1 MDILLSVII
10 FLLGCLVGLLVLIFV
25 RRSRDTDRVIETL
38 DRIAE
43 EQRTHADATATVFL
57 REGRLLA
64 QAILK
69 EMQKAAKE
77 RRELMEI
84 AKADWDSPP
93 ESGEEPV
100 SGPESDSRPITT
112 PGASTLPPD
121 APTPLSGYPLG
132 ELLGK
137 IRETPK

>member
-1 MDILLSVII
+1 MDILLSVIV
-10 FLLGCLVGLLVLIFV
+10 FLLGCIVGLLVAIYM

-43 EQRTHADATATVFL
+43 ERRTHTDATATVFL
-57 REGRLLA
+57 KEGRVLA

-77 RRELMEI
+77 RRELIEI
-84 AKADWDSPP
+84 ARDWDHPP
-93 ESGEEPV
+93 ESGEGPL
-100 SGPESDSRPITT
+100 SGPESDARPITT

-121 APTPLSGYPLG
+121 APTPQSGYSLP
-132 ELLGK
+132 ELLRSTK
-137 IRETPK
+137 ESPK